1 MGTFFAEQ
9 MMRRIAPII
18 VETHSDY
25 MIDRIRLLIRKG
37 QVRKEDIRV
46 LFFSPQEG
54 DVDIIPIELGD
65 DGSIIDPPEG
75 YREFFLNEQFEFFS

>member
-9 MMRRIAPII
+9 MKQRSAPIV

-37 QVRKEDIRV
+37 QVRKEDVQV
-46 LFFSPQEG
+46 LFFSPKST
-54 DVDIIPIELGD
+54 DVDIIPIDLGD
-65 DGSIIDPPEG
+65 DGSIIDPPED